1 MPNLRSPSPFIS
13 GTSPT
18 ALECLFTRRTC
29 QYLIKEPYRLPHPAE
44 KMFRVGYFF
53 GTEERVVPHRGTMP
67 STPRNGVLLGVGE
80 NGRAEALIH
89 L

>member
-1 MPNLRSPSPFIS
+1 M
-13 GTSPT
+13 
-18 ALECLFTRRTC
+18 
-29 QYLIKEPYRLPHPAE
+29 PHPAE

-67 STPRNGVLLGVGE
+67 STPRNGALLGVGE